1 MLKEKQI
8 VKGNI
13 QFIDEDGNG
22 VFYVGKDKV
31 LVRHVFERNRYRQG
45 YKSVFRKDM
54 WQNLFVSIKNIRE
67 ELNQLVRYL
76 KNVAVVIC
84 YIWTQKR
91 NQILRRIN

>member
-31 LVRHVFERNRYRQG
+31 LVRHVFEKG
-45 YKSVFRKDM
+45 TGTGKDTKAY
-54 WQNLFVSIKNIRE
+54 SERICGRTYSCRSKTSGKN
-67 ELNQLVRYL
+67 
-76 KNVAVVIC
+76 
-84 YIWTQKR
+84 
-91 NQILRRIN
+91 